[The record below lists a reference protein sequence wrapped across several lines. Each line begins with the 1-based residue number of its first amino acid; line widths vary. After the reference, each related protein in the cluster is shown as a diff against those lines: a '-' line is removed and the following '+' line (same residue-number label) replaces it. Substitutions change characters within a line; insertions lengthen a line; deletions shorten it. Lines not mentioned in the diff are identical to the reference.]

1 MTNSAAVL
9 ADAAAYAAAVEE
21 ASRAAAAY
29 YATGESTL
37 DDDAY
42 DRLARGIAA
51 YEAAHPDEIHESSP
65 TGKVAGGAAVGDVP
79 HTVPMLS
86 LDNVFSAEQ
95 FVSWTASLERR
106 IGRPVAAWSVEPKLD
121 GLAVAARYRAG
132 RLERLITR
140 GDGTAGED
148 VSHAAAAVVGLP
160 ERLYAPVTLEV
171 RGEILMTNEQFEQGN
186 AIRTEHGGA
195 PSPTR
200 ATELRAPCAPRTGP
214 TGWRRRSSRTGPC
227 RSPVRGDHQDP
238 HRAAPQRTPRVRR
251 GARRAHGRGH
261 GGGAG
266 PGVHR
271 GGVQA
276 RVEEIAALRAALPF
290 GIDGIVIKADLAA
303 DQREA
308 GSGTRAP
315 RWAIAHKLPAVE
327 KITRLLSVEWNVGRT
342 GIIAPR
348 AVLEPVEIDGSTVG
362 YATLHNPAD
371 ITRRD
376 LRLGDQVMVYKAGDI
391 IPRIEAPVAHLR
403 TGDETPI
410 AFPESCPQCGSE
422 IDMSEQRWR
431 CARGRNCRLVAS
443 VSYAAGRDQLDIEG
457 LGATRVVQLVD
468 AGLVTDFADLF
479 TLERDQLLALDR
491 MGETSTDNLLAA
503 IETARSR
510 PLSRVFCALGVRGT
524 GRSMSR
530 RIARYFA
537 TMDRIVAADAESLQ
551 RVDGIGKEKAAA
563 VVEELAELAPLI
575 GKLVRAGVTMT
586 EPGATPPPEPGT
598 EEQEG
603 AGAGAELP
611 LAGMKVVVTGAMT
624 GALEKLSRNQMNELI
639 ERAGGKSSSSVSA
652 RTSLLVAGEKAGSK
666 RTKAEGLGIRIADPE
681 EFAELLADFLTG
693 RAGRSRRPGQPGGP
707 ARPARPWGLSRWRRP
722 LWRWPPWQRLWRRP
736 RLGGTPGRRRS
747 CRPCRRRRPGRPCG
761 PCRSRGWSGPLSGA
775 RPELTGSAF
784 ESVRKWL
791 SLTRYC
797 IVRAWPC
804 LAISGPMGAWTAVD
818 GRPGVRGDAFSVR
831 RTATQPCRPPA
842 GPPRQGARAARR
854 RPRPVR

>member
-1 MTNSAAVL
+1 MVTMTNSAAVL
-9 ADAAAYAAAVEE
+9 ADTAAYAAAVEQ
-21 ASRAAAAY
+21 ASVAAAAY
-29 YATGESTL
+29 YATGESAL

-51 YEAAHPDEIHESSP
+51 YEADHPEEVLAASP

-95 FVSWTASLERR
+95 FVTWTASLERR
-106 IGRPVAAWSVEPKLD
+106 IGRPVTAWSVEPKLD
-121 GLAVAARYRAG
+121 GLAVAARYRDG
-132 RLERLITR
+132 RFERLITR

-148 VSHAAAAVVGLP
+148 VSHAAGAVVGLP
-160 ERLYAPVTLEV
+160 ERLAEPVTIEV
-171 RGEILMTNEQFEQGN
+171 RGEILMTNDQFDQGN

-195 PSPTR
+195 PFANPRNGAAGT
-200 ATELRAPCAPRTGP
+200 LRAKDRAYRVETTFFAYGALPLPDSGELGETLAEL
-214 TGWRRRSSRTGPC
+214 
-227 RSPVRGDHQDP
+227 P
-238 HRAAPQRTPRVRR
+238 HSEVLSYV
-251 GARRAHGRGH
+251 
-261 GGGAG
+261 AG
-266 PGVHR
+266 LGVHTAA
-271 GGVQA
+271 GTDVAPVLAATVEEVQA
-276 RVEEIAALRAALPF
+276 RVDAIGSLRAALPF

-315 RWAIAHKLPAVE
+315 RWAIAYKLPAVE

-348 AVLEPVEIDGSTVG
+348 AVLEPVVIDGSTVG

-391 IPRIEAPVAHLR
+391 IPRIEAPVVHLR

-410 AFPESCPQCGSE
+410 DFPENCPQCGSD
-422 IDMSEQRWR
+422 IDTSEQRWR
-431 CARGRNCRLVAS
+431 CTRGRNCRLVAS

-468 AGLVTDFADLF
+468 AGLVADFADLF
-479 TLERDQLLALDR
+479 TLEREQLLALDR

-503 IETARSR
+503 IETARTR

-537 TMDRIVAADAESLQ
+537 TMDRIVAADVETLQ

-563 VVEELAELAPLI
+563 VVAELVELAPLI
-575 GKLVRAGVTMT
+575 DKLVAAGVSMT

-598 EEQEG
+598 EEEAA
-603 AGAGAELP
+603 AGAGAEAVGDAATGSTLP
-611 LAGMKVVVTGAMT
+611 LAGMTVVVTGAMS

-639 ERAGGKSSSSVSA
+639 ERAGGKSSSSVSQ

-666 RTKAEGLGIRIADPE
+666 RTKAEDLGIRIAVPE
-681 EFAELLADFLTG
+681 EFAELVGAFLA
-693 RAGRSRRPGQPGGP
+693 AG
-707 ARPARPWGLSRWRRP
+707 
-722 LWRWPPWQRLWRRP
+722 
-736 RLGGTPGRRRS
+736 
-747 CRPCRRRRPGRPCG
+747 
-761 PCRSRGWSGPLSGA
+761 
-775 RPELTGSAF
+775 E
-784 ESVRKWL
+784 
-791 SLTRYC
+791 
-797 IVRAWPC
+797 
-804 LAISGPMGAWTAVD
+804 
-818 GRPGVRGDAFSVR
+818 DA
-831 RTATQPCRPPA
+831 
-842 GPPRQGARAARR
+842 
-854 RPRPVR
+854 

>member
-132 RLERLITR
+132 RLEQLITR

-160 ERLYAPVTLEV
+160 ERLDAPVTLEV
-171 RGEILMTNEQFEQGN
+171 RGEILMTTEQFEQGN

-195 PSPTR
+195 PFANPRNGAAGTLRAKDRAYRVETTFFAYGALPLAESGEIAETLTELPHSELLAYVAGLGVHTAA
-200 ATELRAPCAPRTGP
+200 ATEAA
-214 TGWRRRSSRTGPC
+214 
-227 RSPVRGDHQDP
+227 PVRVS
-238 HRAAPQRTPRVRR
+238 TVEE
-251 GARRAHGRGH
+251 
-261 GGGAG
+261 
-266 PGVHR
+266 
-271 GGVQA
+271 VQA

-391 IPRIEAPVAHLR
+391 IPRIEAPVAHVR

-431 CARGRNCRLVAS
+431 CTRGRNCRLVAS

-503 IETARSR
+503 IGAARSR

-537 TMDRIVAADAESLQ
+537 TMDHIVAADAESLQ

-603 AGAGAELP
+603 AQAGAELP

-681 EFAELLADFLTG
+681 EFAELLADFLSGGSTAVAEPGEAAAAVAVAEAVVEVAAVTEAAGETDVVGEAEVVAVVVAEVVAGTEAGLGTG
-693 RAGRSRRPGQPGGP
+693 D
-707 ARPARPWGLSRWRRP
+707 
-722 LWRWPPWQRLWRRP
+722 
-736 RLGGTPGRRRS
+736 T
-747 CRPCRRRRPGRPCG
+747 
-761 PCRSRGWSGPLSGA
+761 
-775 RPELTGSAF
+775 E
-784 ESVRKWL
+784 V
-791 SLTRYC
+791 
-797 IVRAWPC
+797 VRA
-804 LAISGPMGAWTAVD
+804 AQV
-818 GRPGVRGDAFSVR
+818 
-831 RTATQPCRPPA
+831 
-842 GPPRQGARAARR
+842 
-854 RPRPVR
+854 

>member
-1 MTNSAAVL
+1 MVTMTNSAAVL
-9 ADAAAYAAAVEE
+9 ADAAAYAAAVEQ
-21 ASRAAAAY
+21 ASVAAAAY
-29 YATGESTL
+29 YATGESAL

-51 YEAAHPDEIHESSP
+51 YEADHPEEVLAASP

-95 FVSWTASLERR
+95 FATWTASLERR
-106 IGRPVAAWSVEPKLD
+106 IGRPVTAWSVEPKLD
-121 GLAVAARYRAG
+121 GLAVAARYRDG
-132 RLERLITR
+132 RFERLITR

-148 VSHAAAAVVGLP
+148 VSHAAGAVVGLP
-160 ERLYAPVTLEV
+160 ERLAEPVTIEV
-171 RGEILMTNEQFEQGN
+171 RGEILMTNAQFDQGN

-195 PSPTR
+195 PFANPRNGAAGT
-200 ATELRAPCAPRTGP
+200 LRAKDRAYRVETTFFAYGALPLPDSGELGETLAEL
-214 TGWRRRSSRTGPC
+214 
-227 RSPVRGDHQDP
+227 P
-238 HRAAPQRTPRVRR
+238 HSEVLSYV
-251 GARRAHGRGH
+251 
-261 GGGAG
+261 AG
-266 PGVHR
+266 LGVHTAA
-271 GGVQA
+271 GTDVAPVLAATVEEVQA
-276 RVEEIAALRAALPF
+276 RVDAIGSLRAALPF

-315 RWAIAHKLPAVE
+315 RWAIAYKLPAVE

-348 AVLEPVEIDGSTVG
+348 AVLEPVVIDGSTVG

-391 IPRIEAPVAHLR
+391 IPRIEAPVVHLR

-410 AFPESCPQCGSE
+410 DFPENCPQCGSD
-422 IDMSEQRWR
+422 IDTSEQRWR
-431 CARGRNCRLVAS
+431 CTRGRNCRLVAS

-468 AGLVTDFADLF
+468 AGLVADFADLF
-479 TLERDQLLALDR
+479 TLEREQLLALDR

-503 IETARSR
+503 IETARNR

-537 TMDRIVAADAESLQ
+537 TMDRIVAADVETLQ

-563 VVEELAELAPLI
+563 VVAELVELAPLI
-575 GKLVRAGVTMT
+575 DKLVAAGVSMT

-598 EEQEG
+598 EEEAA
-603 AGAGAELP
+603 AGAGAEAVGDAGTGSTLP
-611 LAGMKVVVTGAMT
+611 LAGMTVVVTGAMS

-639 ERAGGKSSSSVSA
+639 ERAGGKSSSSVSK
-652 RTSLLVAGEKAGSK
+652 RTSLLVAGDKAGSK
-666 RTKAEGLGIRIADPE
+666 RTKAEDLGIRIAVPE
-681 EFAELLADFLTG
+681 EFAELVGAFLA
-693 RAGRSRRPGQPGGP
+693 AG
-707 ARPARPWGLSRWRRP
+707 
-722 LWRWPPWQRLWRRP
+722 
-736 RLGGTPGRRRS
+736 
-747 CRPCRRRRPGRPCG
+747 
-761 PCRSRGWSGPLSGA
+761 
-775 RPELTGSAF
+775 E
-784 ESVRKWL
+784 
-791 SLTRYC
+791 
-797 IVRAWPC
+797 
-804 LAISGPMGAWTAVD
+804 
-818 GRPGVRGDAFSVR
+818 DA
-831 RTATQPCRPPA
+831 
-842 GPPRQGARAARR
+842 
-854 RPRPVR
+854 